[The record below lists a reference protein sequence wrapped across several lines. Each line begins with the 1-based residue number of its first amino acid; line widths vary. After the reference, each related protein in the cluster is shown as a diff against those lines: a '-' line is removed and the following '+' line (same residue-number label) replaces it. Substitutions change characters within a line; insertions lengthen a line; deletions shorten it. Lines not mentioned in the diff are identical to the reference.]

1 MWMDALQKEILTD
14 LGAELELLD
23 LETKE
28 ALKGK
33 EQDVAILSSKIK
45 NALREVRGKRSYPE
59 HFSDEQIARDL
70 EKHYSVIRNLALND
84 YNMIGAE
91 FHKSIS
97 ENGIS
102 RTFVDRDSILQSVF
116 SYVSAF

>member
-1 MWMDALQKEILTD
+1 MRMDALQNEILVD
-14 LGAELELLD
+14 LGTELELLD
-23 LETKE
+23 LKTKE

-33 EQDVAILSSKIK
+33 ERDVARLSSKIK
-45 NALREVRGKRSYPE
+45 NALREIRGKRNYPE
-59 HFSDEQIARDL
+59 YFSDELIQKDL

-91 FHKSIS
+91 FHKGIS

-116 SYVSAF
+116 AYVSAF

>member
-1 MWMDALQKEILTD
+1 MDALQKEILVD
-14 LGAELELLD
+14 LGTELGLLD
-23 LETKE
+23 LATKE
-28 ALKGK
+28 ALDGK
-33 EQDVAILSSKIK
+33 EQDVACLSFKIK
-45 NALREVRGKRSYPE
+45 NALREVRGKRNYPE
-59 HFSDEQIARDL
+59 YFTDTQIAKDL

-91 FHKSIS
+91 FHKGIS

-116 SYVSAF
+116 AYVSAF

>member
-1 MWMDALQKEILTD
+1 MDALQSEILID
-14 LGAELELLD
+14 LGTELGLLD
-23 LETKE
+23 LETNE
-28 ALKGK
+28 ALAGK
-33 EQDVAILSSKIK
+33 EQDVACLSSKVK
-45 NALREVRGKRSYPE
+45 NALREVRGKRNYPE
-59 HFSDEQIARDL
+59 YFTDAQIQKDL

-91 FHKSIS
+91 FHKGIS

-116 SYVSAF
+116 AYVSAF